1 MTPWV
6 AKVNEVIRAIPRG
19 RTLGYAQV
27 ALLAGK
33 PGAARAVVRALHS
46 MPRGAPWWRVTRS
59 DRSLAV
65 QIATDQRRRL
75 LAEGVKVEKNRV
87 PASSR
92 WGF

>member
-6 AKVNEVIRAIPRG
+6 SKVNEVIRAIPRG

-46 MPRGAPWWRVTRS
+46 MPKGAPWWRVTRS
-59 DRSLAV
+59 DRTLAS
-65 QIATDQRRRL
+65 QIATEQRRRL
-75 LAEGVKVEKNRV
+75 TAEGVKFEKNRV
-87 PASSR
+87 PPGSR
-92 WGF
+92 WG